1 METKNRIYYTNPIQI
16 PLFEEDD
23 EGNLEEYK

>member
-1 METKNRIYYTNPIQI
+1 MGNKNKIYYSTPMQI

>member
-1 METKNRIYYTNPIQI
+1 MGTKNRIYYTNPIQI